1 MKVTKE
7 YLRELIRESLE
18 EVASLG
24 TRQRQQ
30 LRRFSQ
36 KTPAGG
42 MPEPQ
47 HPESE
52 LDKNRWQIRQLN
64 VNTGILNKQARS
76 AHRTDLMQ
84 KGFYVDH
91 IDSLGHSMAY
101 GPFADEKTAREFV
114 LAAKEKASAEVG
126 KQMALDREEEN

>member
-42 MPEPQ
+42 TPEPQ
-47 HPESE
+47 DPES
-52 LDKNRWQIRQLN
+52 DFDQGMWQIRQLN
-64 VNTGILNKQARS
+64 VNTGTLDKTARM
-76 AHRTDLMQ
+76 AHKTNLMK

-91 IDSLGHSMAY
+91 TGFGRNDAY
-101 GPFADEKTAREFV
+101 GPFETEQEAREFV
-114 LAAKEKASAEVG
+114 KAARRKASAEVG
-126 KQMALDREEEN
+126 KYIGEEEYE

>member
-47 HPESE
+47 DPESE

-64 VNTGILNKQARS
+64 VNTGILNKQTRS

-91 IDSLGHSMAY
+91 IDSLGYSSAY
-101 GPFADEKTAREFV
+101 GPFESEEAARKFV
-114 LAAKEKASAEVG
+114 LDARKKASAEVG
-126 KQMALDREEEN
+126 KQMSLDREEEN